1 MDILAIILLG
11 LAVLAVG
18 VYIGMLIMEKANRA
32 LISSY
37 EDLVSSQSRVMDLD
51 NKIIDSLKKMLDL
64 RGTMNE
70 LYEGLIQ
77 KAYQRLVELRD
88 SGTEDLD
95 EVIGELGEA
104 LSNHDETSDS

>member
-18 VYIGMLIMEKANRA
+18 VYIGMLIGDKANRE

-51 NKIIDSLKKMLDL
+51 NKIIDSLKKIFAL
-64 RGTMNE
+64 RGRLNE

-77 KAYQRLVELRD
+77 QTYQRLVELRD
-88 SGTEDLD
+88 GGTENLD

-104 LSNHDETSDS
+104 LSNHDEASDS